1 VFALADEPRHDR
13 PNDRADVIR
22 AAHLKREARPITSL
36 DVLDDWAK
44 VASGQSEYQQPGARH
59 VGFDG
64 ISDVEALLDPTSVSL
79 YPSVHGS
86 FAIDKPGQPGEI
98 RRRRRCGIE

>member
-13 PNDRADVIR
+13 PNDRVNVIR

-44 VASGQSEYQQPGARH
+44 VASGQSE
-59 VGFDG
+59 
-64 ISDVEALLDPTSVSL
+64 
-79 YPSVHGS
+79 
-86 FAIDKPGQPGEI
+86 
-98 RRRRRCGIE
+98 